1 MGVASEVVLEGVKAV
16 ESLSP
21 QQLHRAVSLYASCR
35 LVAMLTFPR
44 AIETIL
50 KECAGVKSEGF
61 LDDLQ
66 GSETQ
71 EGIVQLGIEVEE
83 AFAQGYV
90 RCEVDLGLTNNG

>member
-1 MGVASEVVLEGVKAV
+1 MLEGIKVV

-35 LVAMLTFPR
+35 LVATLTWLPR

-50 KECAGVKSEGF
+50 KECAGVKSVGF
-61 LDDLQ
+61 LDDLE

-71 EGIVQLGIEVEE
+71 EGIFRLGIEVEE